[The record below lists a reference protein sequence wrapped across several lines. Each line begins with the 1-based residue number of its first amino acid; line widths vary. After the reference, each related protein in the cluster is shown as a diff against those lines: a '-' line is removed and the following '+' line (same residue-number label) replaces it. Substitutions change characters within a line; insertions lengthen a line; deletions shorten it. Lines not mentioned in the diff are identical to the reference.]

1 MSDKKLPTVWILGG
15 PGSGKG
21 TLCDKIVSKY
31 GFTHISTGDL
41 LRDEVN
47 TGSERGQELVKIM
60 KEGALVPTSVVMEL
74 LKEKI
79 SSKLGS
85 SKGFLIDGYP
95 REKQQGEEFE
105 KAIGPVDMI
114 LYLESDDDTMV
125 QRLLKRA
132 ETSGRS
138 DDNMETIKKRLATFH
153 THNDP
158 IIEVYKSKTVTISA
172 QQTAEAVF
180 SEAEKSLDTIVVA
193 V

>member
-1 MSDKKLPTVWILGG
+1 MSEITLPTVWILGG

-21 TLCDKIVSKY
+21 TLCDKIVAKY

-60 KEGALVPTSVVMEL
+60 KEGALVPTSIVMEL
-74 LKEKI
+74 LNEKI
-79 SSKLGS
+79 KSKLET

-95 REKQQGEEFE
+95 REKKQGEEFE
-105 KAIGPVDMI
+105 AAIKPVDMV
-114 LYLESDDDTMV
+114 LYLESKDETMV

-138 DDNMETIKKRLATFH
+138 DDNLETIQKRLRTFH
-153 THNDP
+153 DNNDP
-158 IIEVYKSKTVTISA
+158 IIEAYKSKVVIISA
-172 QQTAEAVF
+172 EQSAEAVF
-180 SEAEKSLDTIVVA
+180 AEAEKKLDTLVA
-193 V
+193 